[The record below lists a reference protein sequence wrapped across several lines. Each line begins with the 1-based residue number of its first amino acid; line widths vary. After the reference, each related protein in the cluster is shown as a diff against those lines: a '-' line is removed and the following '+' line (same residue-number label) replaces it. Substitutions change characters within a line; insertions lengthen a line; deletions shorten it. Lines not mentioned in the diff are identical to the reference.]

1 MMSHELAFDILVSNA
16 REAHEE
22 ATRILATALARRQD
36 SESKH
41 RMLQNYRNDY
51 LGRANQGLPVATNVH
66 RLARIGAFL
75 AKLDEAITQQSA
87 DLALHDES
95 VRRARAQVLEAER
108 KLKSLEVYL
117 ERKAQA
123 AALTERRRDQK
134 TMDEYAARA
143 AQRATRQGGH
153 S

>member
-1 MMSHELAFDILVSNA
+1 MSRELAFEVLIDNA
-16 REAHEE
+16 REAHKE
-22 ATRILATALARRQD
+22 AARVLATAIARRKD

-41 RMLQNYRNDY
+41 RMLQQYRTDY

-75 AKLDEAITQQSA
+75 AKLDEAIAQQGA
-87 DLALHDES
+87 DLALHEET
-95 VRRARAQVLEAER
+95 VQRARAQMLEAER

-117 ERKAQA
+117 ERKADA
-123 AALTERRRDQK
+123 AALIERRRDQK

-143 AQRATRQGGH
+143 AQRTHRAGGQ